1 MNSTPELLLPA
12 AYVADVTKH
21 IKLAK
26 KRVCLLSMILA
37 DDSSTDEL
45 VDELSAAAERGVD
58 VRLAAD
64 IFTYGELGGFLLPTR
79 HRARQSRA
87 TSRLGRRLIKSG
99 VNFTWL
105 GKSHTTIISGR
116 THVKMCVIDDDVYS
130 FGGVNLYLEG
140 IDNNDYMFKIK
151 DDKLADLL
159 INEYRRLIRADARGQ
174 TYKSHEIDFGKDKI
188 LIDGGFVGDSIIY
201 RRACKLSREAE
212 SIILVSQYCT
222 TGKLSRI
229 LKSKNAKL
237 YFNSPANAE
246 GFNKTVI
253 RIGMFL
259 TRNNTLYSKSKYL
272 HAKFIIFN
280 MPDGRKIVLTGSHNF
295 VNAGVLLGTREI
307 ALQTENPQVI
317 KQLEDFL
324 KKYIF

>member
-1 MNSTPELLLPA
+1 MNSTPKLLLPT

-21 IKLAK
+21 IGLAK
-26 KRVCLLSMILA
+26 KRVYLLSMILA

-45 VDELSAAAERGVD
+45 VDALSAAAERGVD

-64 IFTYGELGGFLLPTR
+64 IFTYGELGGFILPTR

-87 TSRLGRRLIKSG
+87 TSRMGRRLIRSG

-116 THVKMCVIDDDVYS
+116 THVKMCVIDDDIYS

-151 DDKLADLL
+151 DSKLADLL
-159 INEYRRLIRADARGQ
+159 TDEYRRLVRADARGQ
-174 TYKSHEIDFGKDKI
+174 TYKSHEINFNNDVI

-201 RRACKLSREAE
+201 RRACTLSREAK
-212 SIILVSQYCT
+212 SVILVSQYCT

-229 LKSKNAKL
+229 LKNKNAKL
-237 YFNSPANAE
+237 YFNPPVNAE
-246 GFNKTVI
+246 GLNKTVI
-253 RIGMFL
+253 QLGMFL
-259 TRNNTLYSKSKYL
+259 TRNKTLYSKPKYL
-272 HAKFIIFN
+272 HAKFMIFI
-280 MPDGRKIVLTGSHNF
+280 MADGRKVALTGSHNF

-317 KQLEDFL
+317 EQLEDFL
-324 KKYIF
+324 KKFII